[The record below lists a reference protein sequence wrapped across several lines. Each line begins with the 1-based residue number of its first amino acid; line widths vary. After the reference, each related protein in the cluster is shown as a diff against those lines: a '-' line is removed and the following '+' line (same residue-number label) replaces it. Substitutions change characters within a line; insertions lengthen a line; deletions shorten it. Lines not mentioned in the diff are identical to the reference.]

1 MQSAGAGGVLNSLPV
16 SLRYTLN
23 GLDFLAAHEERY
35 YPTVGSDDWGLNPF
49 ALIEQVFKDLGAQLS
64 KHSAIISAADISF
77 ETTTGRGEH
86 TVRSSRM
93 LKKSASFV
101 LASLRGSTY
110 RKGTLRLFARCGRAG
125 RPF

>member
-1 MQSAGAGGVLNSLPV
+1 VQSAGAGGVLNSLPV

-77 ETTTGRGEH
+77 ETTTGRGGH
-86 TVRSSRM
+86 TVRSRWKR
-93 LKKSASFV
+93 LYRR
-101 LASLRGSTY
+101 LLSLDLVPHIELIHGRGEI
-110 RKGTLRLFARCGRAG
+110 AIQQ
-125 RPF
+125 